1 MSRLKAKSA
10 FSLMIIL
17 ISSFQVPWEASAV
30 SDPVLTAPS
39 LVDFS
44 SSTWAAGSF
53 GINGYSVEAD
63 AGTSILA
70 AISLSSSPTGDSLT
84 ITASSNLSATYPYQ
98 SSNFNG
104 FTEIAFTGTKANI
117 NLALAST
124 SFKYLSA
131 AGAKNTTAKIK
142 VMVTENIAGVAYF
155 AKDDHFYKVGHFM
168 STVGNPLV
176 NNQDNG
182 IFCGTGANAAY
193 GSAQDRANYISDYSS
208 IQSLSVVNVGDSRCT
223 WNEANR
229 LAKASTFKGR
239 PGYLTN
245 ITTADENEFLR
256 VKLQGAL
263 NSWIGGTDGANNGT
277 HSNIEGTGFTYTSN
291 SNLSDS
297 YTGGTEGLWHFYDGP
312 EKGQVFWRYLGGYSG
327 MSDPNTYPINSHSK
341 WQTYRAA
348 WEKTGHNVGGGNTNI
363 TQSNKNESVG
373 YTNWNSP
380 NEPNNGSSSFTFT
393 DSAGSTTTG
402 QQGEDNIVFNWVS
415 ANGSWNDLHGSEP
428 TVPYYG
434 YIIEYGDST
443 AFTGVSK
450 LESAV
455 GFPLTLTVNKQ
466 DGGSTYTVATTIGG
480 TISSLT
486 TPTRSGYYFNGWF
499 TDPSTG
505 SAITFPYTHAQTAN
519 FTLYAQW
526 TQLSYSVTY
535 YDSNTAS
542 GSGADGG
549 NAPASQSGS
558 TVDTVTLNA
567 NTLSLSNHIF
577 SGWATS
583 NGSTTVVYNNL
594 ATVTI
599 TPSLT
604 LSLYPVWIR
613 TYTITASADVNGTI
627 SASGTTTV
635 NSGGNQSYT
644 FSPVS
649 GYKISDVLVNG
660 TSQGAITSY
669 TFSNVVANHTISVV
683 FEKIATT
690 TTPTY
695 VPQKS
700 AEQIAAEAAAQKIA
714 DEKAAELLAVQEK
727 ALAETAE
734 ADKAFKTLQ
743 EQLTTLLNTGVFPKL
758 PTTKKPST
766 SSNTSK
772 APSST
777 KTETSKSDVSVPE
790 GTVLITP
797 NQIATLDIEKIGSG
811 GSANIAISQLKSGQ
825 RVRVTVISK
834 ADLNTKVVDLN
845 STQITT
851 ITPGPI
857 KPSPAIN
864 PTLIDIKPAPKTS
877 KAAPNKAEISVSGVK
892 KNQRVRV
899 TVKSK

>member
-1 MSRLKAKSA
+1 
-10 FSLMIIL
+10 
-17 ISSFQVPWEASAV
+17 
-30 SDPVLTAPS
+30 
-39 LVDFS
+39 
-44 SSTWAAGSF
+44 
-53 GINGYSVEAD
+53 VEAD
-63 AGTSILA
+63 VGVTLLIS
-70 AISLSSSPTGDSLT
+70 ISLNGAPTGDSLT
-84 ITASSNLSATYPYQ
+84 IITNSNLTPTYPYTA
-98 SSNFNG
+98 SNFTS
-104 FTEIAFTGTKANI
+104 FTEIAFTGSKENVNSAI
-117 NLALAST
+117 VGS
-124 SFKYLSA
+124 SFKYMSA
-131 AGAKNTTAKIK
+131 AGVKNSTTKLKI
-142 VMVTENIAGVAYF
+142 MVTENIAGVGYF
-155 AKDDHFYKVGHFM
+155 SKDDHFYKVGHFM
-168 STVGNPLV
+168 STSGAALV
-176 NNQDNG
+176 NNRDSG
-182 IFCGTGANAAY
+182 YFCGTGSNTVY
-193 GSAQDRANYISDYSS
+193 GTDADRSQYIANYATVE
-208 IQSLSVVNVGDSRCT
+208 SLTVVGVGDSRCT
-223 WNEANR
+223 WSEANR
-229 LAKASTFKGR
+229 LARSSTLKGR
-239 PGYLTN
+239 PGYLAN
-245 ITTADENEFLR
+245 ITSASENEFLKS
-256 VKLQGAL
+256 KLQGAL
-263 NSWIGGTDGANNGT
+263 NSWIGGTDGANDGS
-277 HSNIEGTGFTYTSN
+277 HSNTEGTGFTYTSD

-312 EKGQVFWRYLGGYSG
+312 EKGQIFWRYLGGYSD
-327 MSDPNTYPINSHSK
+327 MTAPNYPINTHAK
-341 WQTYRAA
+341 WQAYRTD
-348 WEKTGHNVGGGNTNI
+348 WEKIGHNVGGGNTNVS
-363 TQSNKNESVG
+363 QSNQNDVIGFTSW
-373 YTNWNSP
+373 TSP
-380 NEPNNGSSSFTFT
+380 GEPNNASSEFTYDET
-393 DSAGSTTTG
+393 WG
-402 QQGEDNIVFNWVS
+402 QQGEDNIVFNWIS
-415 ANGSWNDLHGSEP
+415 DNGLWNDLHGSEP

-450 LESAV
+450 VETAV
-455 GFPLTLTVNKQ
+455 GFPLTVTFDKQ
-466 DGGSTYTVATTIGG
+466 NGSSTTSASTSTGGI
-480 TISSLT
+480 ISSPSAPSRT
-486 TPTRSGYYFNGWF
+486 GYQFAGWF
-499 TDPSTG
+499 TSSSGG
-505 SAITFPYTHAQTAN
+505 SAITFPYTHGQTSN

-526 TQLSYSVTY
+526 TQLSYSITY

-567 NTLSLSNHIF
+567 NTLSLNNHVF

-599 TPSLT
+599 TPNLT

-613 TYTITASADVNGTI
+613 TYTITASSDVNGTI

-635 NSGGNQSYT
+635 NSGANQSYT

-649 GYKISDVLVNG
+649 GYKISNVLVDG

-669 TFSNVVANHTISVV
+669 TFSNVVADHTISVV
-683 FEKIATT
+683 FEKIST

-700 AEQIAAEAAAQKIA
+700 AEQIAAEAAAQKLA
-714 DEKAAELLAVQEK
+714 DEKAAEQLAVQQK
-727 ALAETAE
+727 ALADNAE

-743 EQLTTLLNTGVFPKL
+743 EQLNTLLNTGVFPKL
-758 PTTKKPST
+758 PTTKSPST
-766 SSNTSK
+766 TTNTPKTST
-772 APSST
+772 PS

-797 NQIATLDIEKIGSG
+797 NQIATLDIAKSSSG

-851 ITPGPI
+851 VTPGPI

-864 PTLIDIKPAPKTS
+864 PTLINIKPAPKTS
-877 KAAPNKAEISVSGVK
+877 AAVPNKAEISVSGVK